1 MPRLEIARK
10 RLAEADAT
18 VAALRDISHRLVKPT
33 VAHSSSIAPRCYRP
47 LQGMSV
53 DHTPSENA

>member
-18 VAALRDISHRLVKPT
+18 VAALRDISHRHGQ
-33 VAHSSSIAPRCYRP
+33 ADRGS
-47 LQGMSV
+47 
-53 DHTPSENA
+53 